1 MSHNNKNILWKLFCV
16 IGASV
21 VFSQPALCA
30 NQSTPSFVEKKDAWT
45 DLKISGIKLAESE
58 AVLGGCV
65 GLNCPGTTHQVQQNH
80 IIVNMARKINANG
93 AYFCP
98 TQVELEIYRSGGNYN
113 TGGTYANLAQM
124 MQQAMQQTS
133 QQNYGYGVAGF
144 RFYEPTSGA
153 SCRWICKDGFTGDE
167 CAKNDN
173 GSIPGSTSMKSL
185 KGNVTTRRGTG
196 LDGSVGG
203 TIDVFD
209 YGTISE
215 GSRYWVRVLA
225 ILEYLEHGVHVGSL
239 WIYGQSN
246 LGYSYI
252 YKAHTEADGQTY
264 NGTANGDYILCDEG
278 YKVNAAKDDCELMQS
293 DVVLPAWCPG
303 WSEDQFEATEGVK
316 YFVTA
321 DGCRKFKC
329 TDTSKGFSSESSHT
343 CEPCA
348 NAGGVDAN
356 GVCQSC
362 PVGQTYKN
370 GDCVSMTAINKR
382 QMQYGP
388 NGTRVGKSSDACWT
402 KTDLKEYK
410 QCVFGTG
417 EEQ

>member
-1 MSHNNKNILWKLFCV
+1 MLQNNKNILWKLFC
-16 IGASV
+16 IGTAMMISG
-21 VFSQPALCA
+21 PALCA
-30 NQSTPSFVEKKDAWT
+30 NQLTASAVAKKDVWT
-45 DLKISGIKLAESE
+45 DLKIPGIKIAESE

-65 GLNCPGTTHQVQQNH
+65 GLNCPGTIHQVQQNH

-98 TQVELEIYRSGGNYN
+98 TQVELEIYRYGGNYN
-113 TGGTYANLAQM
+113 TGGAYANLSQM
-124 MQQAMQQTS
+124 MQQAS

-144 RFYEPTSGA
+144 RFYEPASSA
-153 SCRWICKDGFTGDE
+153 SCRWICKDGFTGNE
-167 CAKNDN
+167 CATTDN
-173 GSIPGSTSMKSL
+173 GSNPGSTSMKSL
-185 KGNVTTRRGTG
+185 KENVTTRRGTG
-196 LDGSVGG
+196 SEGLVGG

-209 YGTISE
+209 YGIISE

-225 ILEYLEHGVHVGSL
+225 ILKYLDHGVHVGSL

-278 YKVNAAKDDCELMQS
+278 YKVNAAKNDCELMQS
-293 DVVLPAWCPG
+293 GVVLKAWCDG
-303 WSEDQFEATEGVK
+303 WSEDQFKATEGVQ

-321 DGCRKFKC
+321 DDCRKFKC
-329 TDTSKGFSSESSHT
+329 TDTSKGFSSESSRT

-356 GVCQSC
+356 GICQTC

-370 GDCVSMTAINKR
+370 GGCVSMTAINKL
-382 QMQYGP
+382 QMQFGP
-388 NGTRVGKSSDACWT
+388 NGAPVGKSSDACWT
-402 KTDLKEYK
+402 KTDLTEYK
-410 QCVFGTG
+410 QCVFGN
-417 EEQ
+417 